1 MDLRRPP
8 RSSSG
13 GVEPKIRQVG
23 FFTPDASAPSEP
35 LPPAAAVPAP
45 SAKQGAA
52 VGSPPASDD
61 LSPGRLSPVMIPP
74 PRHADLLA
82 PGPPSPAAADAVLA
96 TSAPARSSARLDVA
110 SEIADDDSWSRAP
123 SATELEENK
132 RGLSEIRNEGAPASI
147 PQKQKTSKAE
157 RRAIQEAQRA
167 AKAAAKEAGKSA
179 GAASAAGPVTS
190 KQAKSA
196 KNAHKKDVPQ
206 AASTVASE
214 KKVTER
220 LPERERKLDA
230 PHPRM
235 QFDDVHKV
243 EKAKKRAVV
252 NQSEAR
258 NRVELFRHLPQY
270 VHGTQLPDLESKF
283 FQLEPMHP
291 SVYKVGLQYLSGEV
305 FGGNGRCIA
314 MLLAF
319 REAIKDY
326 TTPPNKTLS
335 RDLTA
340 KVSSYV
346 SFLIECRPLSI
357 SMGNAIRFLK
367 NRIAKLPHTL
377 SESEAKAS
385 LQSDIDRFINEKIVL
400 ADKAIVSHA
409 ITKVRDND
417 VLLTYGSSSVVEMI
431 LDYAHELGRKFRVIV
446 VDSRPKFEGQEL
458 LRRLVAKGI
467 NCTYTHVNA
476 ISYIMHEVTRVFL
489 GASSVLS
496 NGTVYSRVGTASVA
510 MVAHAFGVPVLVCCE
525 AYKFHERVQLDSI
538 CANELGDPDVILK
551 VPGKAEDHLKNWAD
565 NANLQLL
572 NLTYDATP
580 HDYVSMIIT
589 DYGMLPPTSVPVIVR
604 EYRKEQ
610 LWI

>member
-23 FFTPDASAPSEP
+23 FFTPDASAPSEL

-45 SAKQGAA
+45 LSQLRSAG
-52 VGSPPASDD
+52 GSPPASED

-74 PRHADLLA
+74 PRHVDNLA
-82 PGPPSPAAADAVLA
+82 PGPPSPAALA
-96 TSAPARSSARLDVA
+96 TSAPVLSSPRLDVA
-110 SEIADDDSWSRAP
+110 SEIGDDDSWSRVP
-123 SATELEENK
+123 SAVELEENK
-132 RGLSEIRNEGAPASI
+132 RGLAEIQNEGAPASI

-157 RRAIQEAQRA
+157 RRAIQEAQSA
-167 AKAAAKEAGKSA
+167 AKAAAKEADKSGKFA
-179 GAASAAGPVTS
+179 GAAIS
-190 KQAKSA
+190 KQAK
-196 KNAHKKDVPQ
+196 P
-206 AASTVASE
+206 
-214 KKVTER
+214 
-220 LPERERKLDA
+220 RK
-230 PHPRM
+230 
-235 QFDDVHKV
+235 
-243 EKAKKRAVV
+243 
-252 NQSEAR
+252 
-258 NRVELFRHLPQY
+258 
-270 VHGTQLPDLESKF
+270 
-283 FQLEPMHP
+283 
-291 SVYKVGLQYLSGEV
+291 KVGLKYLSGEV
-305 FGGNGRCIA
+305 SGGNGRCIA

-326 TTPPNKTLS
+326 TTPPNKTLG
-335 RDLTA
+335 RDLAA
-340 KVSSYV
+340 KISSYV

-367 NRIAKLPHTL
+367 SRIAKLPHAL
-377 SESEAKAS
+377 SESEAKTS

-400 ADKAIVSHA
+400 ADKVIVSHA

-431 LDYAHELGRKFRVIV
+431 LDYAHELGRNFRVV
-446 VDSRPKFEGQEL
+446 VDSRPKLEGQGL
-458 LRRLVAKGI
+458 LQSLVGKGI
-467 NCTYTHVNA
+467 NCTYAHINA
-476 ISYIMHEVTRVFL
+476 ISYIMHEVTRVLL
-489 GASSVLS
+489 GASSILS

-551 VPGKAEDHLKNWAD
+551 IPGKAEDHLKNWTD

-580 HDYVSMIIT
+580 PDYVSMIIT
-589 DYGMLPPTSVPVIVR
+589 DYGMVR
-604 EYRKEQ
+604 YVCF
-610 LWI
+610 LL